1 MFVIAGSS
9 CVRHSL
15 KRDAGMG
22 SSSQDFEDICLRT
35 FSISASETGEK
46 EEKGT
51 PVKDGSG
58 GQC

>member
-1 MFVIAGSS
+1 MGLSS
-9 CVRHSL
+9 E
-15 KRDAGMG
+15 
-22 SSSQDFEDICLRT
+22 DFKDICLRT
-35 FSISASETGEK
+35 FSISDSETGEK